1 VLGVGWVLS
10 SEIIRVQGVRRLDQ
24 TTKFSFVHA
33 YGLDE
38 FYDRISFALIGVYD
52 QKVFIL
58 YDLACIYLEN

>member
-1 VLGVGWVLS
+1 MP
-10 SEIIRVQGVRRLDQ
+10 SEIIGVQGVRRLDQ
-24 TTKFSFVHA
+24 TTKFSFVG

-58 YDLACIYLEN
+58 